1 MMSSLRRTLDH
12 EHTLSMGR
20 KRNKEETAKQPYSRP
35 GLARITSRFRRETRS
50 ITILPTEYNQGP
62 YPHAHQLDQSLAA
75 TIAAPMAGFPA
86 GSDRRIERSHAAP
99 DLPPT
104 G

>member
-20 KRNKEETAKQPYSRP
+20 MRNMEETAKQSYSRP

-50 ITILPTEYNQGP
+50 ITILPTEYHQCR
-62 YPHAHQLDQSLAA
+62 YPHAPQLDQSLAA
-75 TIAAPMAGFPA
+75 TIAAPMAGL
-86 GSDRRIERSHAAP
+86 SCRE
-99 DLPPT
+99 
-104 G
+104 